1 MAHVQTVDLNAP
13 WQRDTLLQLRTS
25 KMKQMHN
32 LSITTG
38 IYKLPRTERVWCSS
52 TGLES
57 DEHDLTFHGGLEKA
71 VHQYYPGHYASW
83 RREFP
88 EGQNFDVGSF
98 GENLV
103 SEKMN
108 ERNVCVGDK
117 IRVGEALLQVFFNAP
132 SYVAHSQMAKL
143 SIQVFGARYRHS
155 RCLAPQALVE
165 KLY

>member
-1 MAHVQTVDLNAP
+1 MAHIQTLDLEAP

-38 IYKLPRTERVWCSS
+38 IYKLPRTDRVWCSL

-57 DEHDLTFHGGLEKA
+57 DEHDLTFHGGFEKA

-88 EGQNFDVGSF
+88 EGQNFDVGGF

-108 ERNVCVGDK
+108 ERNVCIGDK
-117 IRVGEALLQVFFNAP
+117 IRVGEALLQVFPNVP
-132 SYVAHSQMAKL
+132 SRVAHSRTFKL
-143 SIQVFGARYRHS
+143 PIEVFGAKYRDFRS
-155 RCLAPQALVE
+155 
-165 KLY
+165 